1 MWHEMNCTICGYRE
15 STDYDDRT
23 ESQIQSV
30 CDKGCPL
37 CGNDSDVNPFW
48 FQSGPDGELG
58 EFIAIGVDGNVLW
71 RHGNRHEI
79 RAYVRGPIKWWP
91 DTPTPEHQQ
100 RIDAGLC
107 ESPPVSPKF

>member
-58 EFIAIGVDGNVLW
+58 EFIAIDVDGNVLW

-91 DTPTPEHQQ
+91 DTPTP
-100 RIDAGLC
+100 A
-107 ESPPVSPKF
+107 VSYTHLTLPTIYSV